1 MTIKKLAG
9 VVVAAAIPFGI
20 GAVTVA
26 PAWATDNIKIFG
38 EQERINDWGTGAP
51 LIGYTVMNFS
61 PSSAAV
67 PHSGQL
73 YEATLN
79 VVAFDGWANPQIER
93 FVARAESGDGDPVIL
108 NAPGGISGAQIP
120 PGGSTTGKLYFDVI
134 GDVPNSVVWNDG
146 TRDILGW
153 VPGVV
158 PLEGTPVIGTGSGTS
173 EEITS
178 PATGSSGGL
187 PAESGNLGEATPSVL
202 APAPFELTQA
212 EVALPGFNR

>member
-1 MTIKKLAG
+1 VTIKKLAG

-67 PHSGQL
+67 PHNGAL
-73 YEATLN
+73 YEATLT
-79 VVAFDGWANPQIER
+79 VQAFDSWANPQIGG

-108 NAPGGISGAQIP
+108 YAPGGINGAQIP

-134 GDVPNSVVWNDG
+134 GDMPNSVVWNDG

-153 VPGVV
+153 VPGAI
-158 PLEGTPVIGTGSGTS
+158 PLDGTPVIGMGSGTS
-173 EEITS
+173 QEITS

-187 PAESGNLGEATPSVL
+187 PAESSNLGEATPSVL